1 VAFVAANNGPTATIG
16 PPSQQYKPAPTGL
29 KKYLTQYVPC
39 AVGEGINQF
48 WGDDDKAAATVLA
61 NIAPLAPANLL
72 KGGPWVYVGLAG
84 VYDISNALSVRKT
97 CTQSVYGGG

>member
-1 VAFVAANNGPTATIG
+1 
-16 PPSQQYKPAPTGL
+16 L

-39 AVGEGINQF
+39 AIGEGINQF